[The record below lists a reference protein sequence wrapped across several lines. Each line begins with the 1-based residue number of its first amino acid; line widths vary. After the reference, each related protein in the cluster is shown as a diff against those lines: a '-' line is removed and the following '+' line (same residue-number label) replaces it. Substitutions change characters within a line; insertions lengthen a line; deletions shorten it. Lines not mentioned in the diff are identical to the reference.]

1 MNFIPS
7 ISVEIYGNCMVIVGK
22 YTIHAIQIDPVGL
35 IQVPKVTAVT
45 AASACRVFCR
55 FLTAT
60 ADEQLREDSTKRV
73 VFVVCILRGLCQSY
87 PSRNYRRKGR

>member
-1 MNFIPS
+1 
-7 ISVEIYGNCMVIVGK
+7 MVIVGK

-60 ADEQLREDSTKRV
+60 ADEQLREDSTKELFFL
-73 VFVVCILRGLCQSY
+73 VFYVVCVRVTPAVTIEEREDDVMFWLSI
-87 PSRNYRRKGR
+87 PFVNP